1 MNQME
6 QHSRWMVFAS
16 TAILLPALLFFAVAA
31 DLPHVPVLTLLLLAL
46 AGVSRNGWRVTD
58 RTVTYSIIVALILT
72 AFGNYL
78 VPIRME
84 RFGFMAYFLR
94 PGIVVPFLFYAAAL
108 SVGFRRKGH
117 CVGIA
122 AAAALMAFL
131 VGGDLRRNGPEAD
144 RLALD
149 LLLTH
154 HFRLFY
160 GITFGCSAV
169 AALLASRAGC
179 GRPRGKHLF
188 FLAVSLILT
197 AGIFFGFLLLYR
209 QYEQSIRSWENA
221 LLRMGIRQLYR
232 NRPTRHPHQLGDT
245 PELYR
250 PFPPEQ
256 RKAAAEVALRAIAPG
271 PPGYLRLNVFSRYGR
286 GTWHDSGDSGRV
298 ALEPAAAE
306 NWMAADEFYAV
317 TSEKREGERIRIFP
331 AAPLVDSRLA
341 APGNVT
347 GVEVIAN
354 QVSRGADGQL
364 GSEGMIRDGGYTLL
378 VPRIVPRAAWQE
390 PAPPGEEY
398 REIPR
403 RLRRVLRAVSQE
415 IGLADAKSDAERF
428 ERAVSF
434 FRKNFRYSLEWPG
447 SPYRTDPVAY
457 FLRSHREG
465 HCELFAGALALLL
478 RECGIP
484 TRYVSGLVCFEE
496 HPSKRYYI
504 ARIGNAHAWTEAYDR
519 DRGVWVLLDATP
531 AGTVDPPPPPD
542 DWFGSLARNA
552 DLFAFSW
559 SKLLADLRCG
569 RIAAAIV
576 DAAEAFGGGVVFLFL
591 HPVIGPVLVLLI
603 AVLLYRWHKRRRRN
617 TRLAP
622 ERRRLQA
629 EFLRRCRTLQKR
641 GLLSPGA
648 EPTAQELLQQLEHDT
663 RLAPEERVELRRF
676 LRNYLIARYRP

>member
-16 TAILLPALLFFAVAA
+16 AAILLPALLFFAVAA

-46 AGVSRNGWRVTD
+46 AGVSRDGWRVTD

-169 AALLASRAGC
+169 AALLASRAGR

-188 FLAVSLILT
+188 FLAVSLVLT

-232 NRPTRHPHQLGDT
+232 NRPTRHPHQLGGT

-457 FLRSHREG
+457 FLQSHREG

-648 EPTAQELLQQLEHDT
+648 EPTAQELLQQLERDT
-663 RLAPEERVELRRF
+663 RLAPEEREELRRF